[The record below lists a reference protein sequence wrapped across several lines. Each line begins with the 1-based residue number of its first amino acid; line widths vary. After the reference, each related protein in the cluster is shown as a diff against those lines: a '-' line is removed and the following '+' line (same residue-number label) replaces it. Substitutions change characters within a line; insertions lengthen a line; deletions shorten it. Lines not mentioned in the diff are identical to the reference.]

1 MALNNNRY
9 VMLSFRLILSFFS
22 LVSVCGKLV
31 DIERYSVD
39 AVYNFGA
46 LPMVLVRPFGMV
58 MPFIELFCGLDMLF
72 GVLTRLSAL

>member
-1 MALNNNRY
+1 MALNNHRY
-9 VMLSFRLILSFFS
+9 VMLSFRLILSFFF